1 MKKILLYAGASLSLA
16 LACLKAIGLAVL
28 YAEDP
33 GDVETGFAI
42 KQIVYALVFA
52 AIAAWFWS
60 KRNTGDDQPP
70 STD

>member
-1 MKKILLYAGASLSLA
+1 MKKILLYIGASLSLA
-16 LACLKAIGLAVL
+16 LGCAKAIGLAVL

-33 GDVETGFAI
+33 DSVETGFAI

-60 KRNTGDDQPP
+60 KRDTGDDTPP
-70 STD
+70 PTD

>member
-1 MKKILLYAGASLSLA
+1 MKKILLYIGASLSLA
-16 LACLKAIGLAVL
+16 LACAKAVGLAVL

-33 GDVETGFAI
+33 GGVETGFAI

-60 KRNTGDDQPP
+60 KRNAGNDNSPP
-70 STD
+70 PD